1 MKNDLK
7 SSNIKKI
14 IIIGLIFVGITLG
27 ISVFAGNVKL
37 NNVNIKFSNRQEIS
51 ILTSKTKVAD
61 ILKEN
66 HIELAENETVT
77 PGLDAEITNTNII
90 IISIKGEE
98 PAKIAEKV
106 ETDIDKEKVLADYTN
121 ITEKIETIIEEIPF
135 NTVTKDVSNGSAS
148 TRNAIIQNGK
158 NGQKKVTYKVTYK
171 DDVEIL
177 REKLSS
183 EVIKEP
189 VDKIVQVQTKSVI
202 SSRGSYSRTVGISGQ
217 SGIYKVTAY
226 CACMQCC
233 GKTNGITA
241 SGAHVQA
248 NHTIAAPSTF
258 AFGTKVVIDGI
269 TYTVED
275 RGGAIQGNRI
285 DIYMNTH
292 QEALQWGV
300 RYLEVEVLN

>member
-37 NNVNIKFSNRQEIS
+37 NNVNIKFSNKQEIS

>member
-37 NNVNIKFSNRQEIS
+37 NNVNIKFSNKQEIS

-158 NGQKKVTYKVTYK
+158 NGQKKVN
-171 DDVEIL
+171 IF
-177 REKLSS
+177 LS
-183 EVIKEP
+183 
-189 VDKIVQVQTKSVI
+189 DFQ
-202 SSRGSYSRTVGISGQ
+202 
-217 SGIYKVTAY
+217 
-226 CACMQCC
+226 
-233 GKTNGITA
+233 
-241 SGAHVQA
+241 
-248 NHTIAAPSTF
+248 
-258 AFGTKVVIDGI
+258 
-269 TYTVED
+269 
-275 RGGAIQGNRI
+275 
-285 DIYMNTH
+285 
-292 QEALQWGV
+292 
-300 RYLEVEVLN
+300 